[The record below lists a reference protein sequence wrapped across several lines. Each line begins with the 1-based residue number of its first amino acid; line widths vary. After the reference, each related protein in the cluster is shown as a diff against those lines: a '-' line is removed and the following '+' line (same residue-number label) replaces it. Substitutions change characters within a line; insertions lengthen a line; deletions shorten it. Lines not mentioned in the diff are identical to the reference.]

1 MIYDK
6 PTGEVFASQAHT
18 GEVVDFPNVLRGW
31 GITKEQAEGKPPM
44 SWMNDAFRRVDQN
57 IEYLRQNGIPEWDEK
72 LTYPKNAITRQGNIL
87 YLAKVENTG
96 NEPNTSIQWQS
107 ITDKASTSRAGI
119 VQLSNAVDSNS
130 ETTAATSKAVKI
142 INDNVNTRVPASRRI
157 NGYPLSDDVV
167 IDSTDIFNNQAKVI
181 EVNEDL
187 NDYRMPGIYFQH
199 TNTIAAT
206 GKNYPEALAG
216 SLVVYR
222 TAGVIQVYHV
232 YDSSRIYSRAYNA
245 GSGRWTAW
253 VKTVTALDYQQSF
266 GATGWQ
272 KLPSGLILQWGT
284 LTPLNSGSTM
294 EIKLPI
300 AFPNATM
307 QAFATHDNA
316 NHATRPT
323 IYAISSTSRT
333 TVTATA
339 TCLSATAVGATVT
352 RGYDTACYGRYLAI
366 GY

>member
-1 MIYDK
+1 MANLTEIPKWEEIIQLETSDRALGGPGGIMNK
-6 PTGEVFASQAHT
+6 QA
-18 GEVVDFPNVLRGW
+18 
-31 GITKEQAEGKPPM
+31 Q
-44 SWMNDAFRRVDQN
+44 Q
-57 IEYLRQNGIPEWDEK
+57 
-72 LTYPKNAITRQGNIL
+72 
-87 YLAKVENTG
+87 LANRTALLKKTLEENTG
-96 NEPNTSIQWQS
+96 AATVDN
-107 ITDKASTSRAGI
+107 AGI
-119 VQLSNAVDSNS
+119 VKLSSAIDSDS
-130 ETTAATSKAVKI
+130 ETEAATSKAVKI
-142 INDNVNTRVPASRRI
+142 INDNVNTRVPTTRKI
-157 NGYPLSDDVV
+157 NGHSLSSDVV
-167 IDSTDIFNNQAKVI
+167 IDSTDIFNNQAKAI
-181 EVNEDL
+181 EANEDL
-187 NDYRMPGIYFQH
+187 NNYRMPGIYFQH
-199 TNTIAAT
+199 TNTIATT